1 MFTKNMTGF
10 YEPFRVN
17 FNKLANIDIEKH
29 VPFTSVAAGA
39 VSGAVGGMISFLQ
52 QLSSLHCAKS

>member
-1 MFTKNMTGF
+1 MTGF